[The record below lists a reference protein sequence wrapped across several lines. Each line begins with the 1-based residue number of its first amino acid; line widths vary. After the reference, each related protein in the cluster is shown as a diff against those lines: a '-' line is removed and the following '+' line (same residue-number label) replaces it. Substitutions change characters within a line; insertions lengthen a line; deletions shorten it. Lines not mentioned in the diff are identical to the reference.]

1 MRRAAQHTANN
12 NTSTLHLHQQHIYME
27 DLLVLDSAIRNWV
40 LVPIV
45 AVMFIVAIL
54 RSNITRLMQE
64 DKKSDLKAIQQR

>member
-1 MRRAAQHTANN
+1 
-12 NTSTLHLHQQHIYME
+12 ME

-64 DKKSDLKAIQQR
+64 DKKTDLKAIQQRYLKLTL